1 MALSKEKQLHQET
14 QELRHSEAI
23 STQWWQLH
31 SLRLPMFL
39 LPLLIWCSIE
49 RGSVFLPRCRQSL
62 SYPRIAS
69 SLSHNATTYRM
80 SVPPWATNLDS
91 VSNSFTFLRQQS
103 LADNRCS
110 CFTRIDAN
118 ISQNYSKIFK
128 MSTFS
133 KKNKLGLTLPST
145 AVDNSAESPT
155 AFSASVEKLQVDVEG
170 DKYGICHYFLRR
182 KTVNKHSWHSIT
194 GKVERIGLGWNST
207 SAIRAFPHSKAASGR
222 TVWWRMWETGRARGR
237 KWRRCHKNS
246 P

>member
-39 LPLLIWCSIE
+39 LTLLIWCSIE

-118 ISQNYSKIFK
+118 ISQKLFQHFQNEYIFK
-128 MSTFS
+128 E
-133 KKNKLGLTLPST
+133 KQAWVN
-145 AVDNSAESPT
+145 
-155 AFSASVEKLQVDVEG
+155 ASVNGSGQFRGEP
-170 DKYGICHYFLRR
+170 HSFLRLCR
-182 KTVNKHSWHSIT
+182 ET
-194 GKVERIGLGWNST
+194 
-207 SAIRAFPHSKAASGR
+207 
-222 TVWWRMWETGRARGR
+222 TGRCIGWQIRDLPLLS
-237 KWRRCHKNS
+237 KEKN
-246 P
+246 